1 MKILIKYLMIF
12 LVTPFFFV
20 GCTQDDDDKASIV
33 VDSVSPGQALA
44 GDHIKIMGSGL
55 NNVLHVLIEAD
66 PFVSLPFSQTEN
78 ILEFNLPANALAGYK
93 DIVLVLAD
101 ESRYVIKDY
110 YVVPGA
116 PIISSVNPGSAPVG
130 TPITVKGSA
139 FVGVTE
145 VKLGNVVIPA
155 GSYTVASDQSSIK
168 FNVPSGVT
176 NGNGYIT
183 VKTDKGTAISPSL
196 FFIGKEIM
204 VENWD
209 GNKFAGLTWTGA
221 YNAYDVDKTGLSTG
235 PSPIAISGN
244 YYKLTSN
251 GTSWGTGNETN
262 AIAAT
267 FGLTGSASDV
277 LFVADI
283 NTNGSPLGTFLRFQ
297 QSNGNFY
304 TYNVTATTG
313 WKTVIIRLNGDI
325 GWQYNGDPSS
335 VGAAQVPTP
344 ALMNQIKI
352 QTSAV
357 SGTQINIDNLRFIQ
371 L

>member
-1 MKILIKYLMIF
+1 MKILIKYLVIF
-12 LVTPFFFV
+12 LLTPFFFV
-20 GCTQDDDDKASIV
+20 SCTDDDDNVSIT
-33 VDSVSPGQALA
+33 VDSVSPGEALA
-44 GDHIKIMGSGL
+44 GDHINIKGSGL

-66 PFVSLPFSQTEN
+66 PYVSLPFSQTDSM
-78 ILEFNLPANALAGYK
+78 LEFNLPTTALAGYK

-101 ESRYVIKDY
+101 ESRYVIENY
-110 YVVPGA
+110 YVIPGA
-116 PIISSVNPGSAPVG
+116 PIISSVSPGSAPVG

-139 FVGVTE
+139 FVGVTKVE
-145 VKLGNVVIPA
+145 LGNVVIPT
-155 GSYTVASDQSSIK
+155 GSYTVSSDQSSIK
-168 FNVPSGVT
+168 FNVPAGVAD
-176 NGNGYIT
+176 GNGYIKVT
-183 VKTDKGTAISPSL
+183 TDKGTAVSPSL

-209 GNKFAGLTWTGA
+209 GNKFTGLTWTGA
-221 YNAYDVDKTGLSTG
+221 YNAYDADKTGLSTG

-262 AIAAT
+262 ALAST
-267 FGLTGSASDV
+267 FGLTGTASDV

-283 NTNGSPLGTFLRFQ
+283 NTNGSPVGTFLRFQ

-304 TYNVTATTG
+304 TYNVPATTG
-313 WKTVIIRLNGDI
+313 WKTVIIKLKGDI

-335 VGAAQVPTP
+335 VSPAQMPTP

-357 SGTQINIDNLRFIQ
+357 SGAQINIDNLRFIQ